1 MATFRNR
8 HGKWQARVARKGI
21 KPISKSFQSKQ
32 DAERW
37 ARQVE
42 ADIDKGSYTN
52 VALAERTL
60 LKDVIERYIQEV
72 TLQTR
77 SMKEDRYRLGA
88 MMRHWIGS
96 LTMIQLTPAKVA
108 QYRDERL
115 KKVSAGAV
123 IRELAYI
130 SSIIN
135 HSRREWGINMTNPV
149 PFVKKP
155 PSPQGRNKSLTNDEL
170 ERLFKACTPRVK
182 NGNIWVLPIVKF
194 ALASAMRRGEMLGL
208 YWQDVDFQK
217 RTAHIPMTKNG
228 TSRTVPLS
236 SEAMAILSGLPRS
249 LDGRVFPINGPNL
262 SVIFDKARRIAML
275 DDFHFHDLRHMAITR
290 MAEKLPNVI
299 ELSAVS
305 GHKSLAML
313 KRYYHPDPEQLAEK
327 LG

>member
-8 HGKWQARVARKGI
+8 HGKWQARVTRKGI
-21 KPISKSFQSKQ
+21 KPVSKSFQTKQ

-42 ADIDKGSYTN
+42 ADIDKGRYTN

-60 LKDVIERYIQEV
+60 LKDIIERYIQEV

-77 SMKEDRYRLGA
+77 SMREDRYRLSA

-115 KKVSAGAV
+115 KKVLAGAV

-155 PSPQGRNKSLTNDEL
+155 PSPQGRNRTLNNDEL

-208 YWQDVDFQK
+208 HWDEINFQK
-217 RTAHIPMTKNG
+217 RTAHIPLTKNG

-236 SEAMAILSGLPRS
+236 SEAIAILNGLPRS

-262 SVIFDKARRIAML
+262 SVIFDKARKLAKL

-290 MAEKLPNVI
+290 MADRLPNVI

-313 KRYYHPDPEQLAEK
+313 KRYYHPNPEQLAEK

>member
-1 MATFRNR
+1 MASIRNR
-8 HGKWQARVARKGI
+8 EGKWQARITRQGHS
-21 KPISKSFQSKQ
+21 PISKSFLSRQ

-42 ADIDKGSYTN
+42 ADIDRGSYIN
-52 VALAERTL
+52 IALAERTL
-60 LKDVIERYIQEV
+60 FKEIIERYV
-72 TLQTR
+72 TEITLKSR
-77 SMKEDRYRLGA
+77 SMREESYRQRA
-88 MMRHWIGS
+88 MGRSWFGN
-96 LTMIQLTPAKVA
+96 LTMIQLTPEKLA

-115 KKVSAGAV
+115 NKVSAGAV
-123 IRELAYI
+123 IRELATI

-155 PSPQGRNKSLTNDEL
+155 PSPQGRNRTLSNEEL
-170 ERLFKACTPRVK
+170 ERLYKACTPRVK
-182 NGNIWVLPIVKF
+182 DGNIWVLPLVKF
-194 ALASAMRRGEMLGL
+194 ALASAMRRGEILGL
-208 YWQDVDFQK
+208 HWYEVDFQK
-217 RTAHIPMTKNG
+217 RTAHIPLTKNG

-236 SEAMAILSGLPRS
+236 SEAISILKGLPRN

-262 SVIFDKARRIAML
+262 SATFDKARRIAKL
-275 DDFHFHDLRHMAITR
+275 DNFHFHDLRHMAITR

-313 KRYYHPDPEQLAEK
+313 KRYYHPNPEVLAEK

>member
-8 HGKWQARVARKGI
+8 HGKWQARVRRLGQQ
-21 KPISKSFQSKQ
+21 PITKSFQNKQ

-52 VALAERTL
+52 VVLAERTL
-60 LKDVIERYIQEV
+60 LKDIIERYIQEV
-72 TLQTR
+72 TNQTR

-88 MMRHWIGS
+88 MMRHWIGA

-115 KKVSAGAV
+115 KKVSGGAV

-155 PSPQGRNKSLTNDEL
+155 PSPQGRNKTLTNDEL
-170 ERLFKACTPRVK
+170 ERLLEACTPRVK

-208 YWQDVDFQK
+208 RWSEVNLDK
-217 RTAHIPMTKNG
+217 RTAYIPLTKNG
-228 TSRTVPLS
+228 ESRTVPLS
-236 SEAMAILSGLPRS
+236 SEAINILKELPRS
-249 LDGRVFPINGPNL
+249 IDGRVFPINGPNL
-262 SVIFDKARRIAML
+262 SSIFEKARGLAKL
-275 DDFHFHDLRHMAITR
+275 VDFHFHDLRHMAITR
-290 MAEKLPNVI
+290 MAERLPNVI

-313 KRYYHPDPEQLAEK
+313 KRYYHPDPVLLANK

>member
-8 HGKWQARVARKGI
+8 HGKWQARVRRLGQQ
-21 KPISKSFQSKQ
+21 PITKSFQNKH

-52 VALAERTL
+52 VVLAERTL

-72 TLQTR
+72 TNQTR

-88 MMRHWIGS
+88 MMRHWIGA

-115 KKVSAGAV
+115 KKVSAGTV

-135 HSRREWGINMTNPV
+135 HSRREWGINITNPI

-155 PSPQGRNKSLTNDEL
+155 PSPQGRNRTLNETEFN
-170 ERLFKACTPRVK
+170 RLLDALKVTTCRDNVW
-182 NGNIWVLPIVKF
+182 ILPIVKF
-194 ALASAMRRGEMLGL
+194 ALASAMRRGELLGL
-208 YWQDVDFQK
+208 HWHEINLEK
-217 RTAHIPMTKNG
+217 RTAHIPLTKNG
-228 TSRTVPLS
+228 ESRTVPLS
-236 SEAMAILSGLPRS
+236 SEAISILKELPRS
-249 LDGRVFPINGPNL
+249 IDGFVFPIKHANL
-262 SVIFDKARRIAML
+262 SAHFMKARSKAQITN
-275 DDFHFHDLRHMAITR
+275 FHFHDLRHMAITC
-290 MAEKLPNVI
+290 MAEKLPNLI

-313 KRYYHPDPEQLAEK
+313 KRYYHPDPALLANK